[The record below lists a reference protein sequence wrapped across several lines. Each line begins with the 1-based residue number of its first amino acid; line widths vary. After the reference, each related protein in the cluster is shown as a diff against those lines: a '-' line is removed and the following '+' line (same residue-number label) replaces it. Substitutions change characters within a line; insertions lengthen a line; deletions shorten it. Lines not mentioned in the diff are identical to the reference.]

1 VDEGIG
7 VDHKVRRVITGE
19 TSDGKGV
26 FTHVEDVE
34 PLRLSGDTLRHIVWG
49 WDETPKLPYLERGPY
64 DVLKGLPLGRPGAV
78 QIETWVLPPRFP
90 LEGGDHHENCSRLHA
105 YDTVDVIFV
114 LEGQID
120 LEQSD
125 GAVVRLRRGDVL
137 VQNGAVHA
145 WRNPTDERCVLGF
158 VFFGAARDVSS

>member
-1 VDEGIG
+1 MDQQ
-7 VDHKVRRVITGE
+7 VRRVITGE
-19 TSDGKGV
+19 APDGKGV

-49 WDETPKLPYLERGPY
+49 WDEAPKLPYHEPGAY
-64 DVLKGLPLGRPGAV
+64 QALKSFPAGRPGAV

-90 LEGGDHHENCSRLHA
+90 REGGDHHENCSRLHA
-105 YDTVDVIFV
+105 YDTVDVVFV
-114 LEGQID
+114 LEGEID

-158 VFFGAARDVSS
+158 VFFGTTRKGGADASSA